1 MQLMYLLVH
10 THSIKTVIH
19 NVDPAIL
26 GGEHKQGHQSLE
38 NSGQTTERKT
48 VYHAYPKKKN
58 PSNSVTYSYTKR
70 DEHQTCRYNTC
81 EHYLSK
87 VVKVVLMVDP
97 LVVGLQ
103 TVRLVGDVFDIGA
116 EAVEELAFKQLS
128 VEEQ

>member
-1 MQLMYLLVH
+1 MLTQ
-10 THSIKTVIH
+10 
-19 NVDPAIL
+19 P
-26 GGEHKQGHQSLE
+26 SLE
-38 NSGQTTERKT
+38 ASTNRDIRAWKIAGRQQKGKLFIMLIQ
-48 VYHAYPKKKN
+48 KKKN

-81 EHYLSK
+81 DHYLSK